1 MPDNKIFGFK
11 VWSTNAN
18 ITGIQAFYRD
28 DQNRQ
33 WEGSANVSATMIGQ
47 YKEDVFSLT
56 GTDYVKEIC
65 GFLDKNEKYVQALI
79 FTSVRGESK
88 RIGNS
93 TPDSKLF
100 KLDINEY
107 EYPTILYGAVEY
119 QHGKICLR

>member
-1 MPDNKIFGFK
+1 
-11 VWSTNAN
+11 
-18 ITGIQAFYRD
+18 
-28 DQNRQ
+28 
-33 WEGSANVSATMIGQ
+33 MIGQ

-119 QHGKICLR
+119 QHGKICLRWSNDIYNEIC